1 MSQYETL
8 ARFERDGLWIV
19 VDKTWEET
27 PLEDCFDDTCYQLE
41 RIRWQIENGDLDW
54 FMLRVRAFVEDVELA
69 SSYLGGC
76 LYESPTQVLE
86 DGTVDDLLTEVIP
99 EAQRRARTLYER
111 LDRFAI

>member
-1 MSQYETL
+1 MRHYETL

-41 RIRWQIENGDLDW
+41 RMRWQIENGDLDW